1 MRVVKQ
7 RWETE
12 RSRASRGESFWR
24 EGRDGNVWRERLLW
38 RLLLEEVLL
47 VLVLGKSE
55 EPLVSEPP
63 SFSRDDGDG
72 SVLEK
77 GMIES

>member
-24 EGRDGNVWRERLLW
+24 EGRDGSVWRERLLW
-38 RLLLEEVLL
+38 RLLLEVSL

-55 EPLVSEPP
+55 ELLVSEPP
-63 SFSRDDGDG
+63 SFGRDDGDG